1 MAELIAR
8 LVDRLAPRRRPPRDF
23 VSDCCHRINGRLR
36 AGPPTTRPERNRR

>member
-8 LVDRLAPRRRPPRDF
+8 IRMWLTAHRRQPRDF

-36 AGPPTTRPERNRR
+36 AGPPTTRPDQRN